1 MSVWFKSGLWRGH
14 SINLYG
20 RSACAPILLKG
31 LILIEFKLLDRWP
44 HIILSCY
51 HSWINDCKLPSPGG
65 GEASQKIS
73 PLTHFTICVRCLFK
87 KRLLILW
94 PDNLRFIYSDQ
105 NLPADLVLANCSF
118 DLFWTAWTFS
128 WHDSSEGQMCAIL
141 CWSAPLIVAVSKR
154 EQIFACLNLS
164 RKSTVDCARQ
174 LGTKVTQANSRTLL
188 NWTQLWEPVI
198 PPC

>member
-1 MSVWFKSGLWRGH
+1 MADRLVLLFCWKAWFW
-14 SINLYG
+14 
-20 RSACAPILLKG
+20 
-31 LILIEFKLLDRWP
+31 
-44 HIILSCY
+44 LSLNFWTDDLTLFY
-51 HSWINDCKLPSPGG
+51 PVITAELMT
-65 GEASQKIS
+65 ASCQVPVAVKHPKNIS
-73 PLTHFTICVRCLFK
+73 PLTHFTIFVRCLFK

-154 EQIFACLNLS
+154 EQIFACLNMS
-164 RKSTVDCARQ
+164 RKSTVDCTRQ
-174 LGTKVTQANSRTLL
+174 LGTKVTRANSRTLL

>member
-1 MSVWFKSGLWRGH
+1 MADRLVLLFCWKAWFW
-14 SINLYG
+14 
-20 RSACAPILLKG
+20 
-31 LILIEFKLLDRWP
+31 
-44 HIILSCY
+44 LSLNFWTDDLTLFY
-51 HSWINDCKLPSPGG
+51 PVITAELMT
-65 GEASQKIS
+65 ASCQVPVAVKHPKNIS
-73 PLTHFTICVRCLFK
+73 PLKHFTIFVRCLFK

-154 EQIFACLNLS
+154 EQIFACLNMS
-164 RKSTVDCARQ
+164 RKSTVDCTRQ
-174 LGTKVTQANSRTLL
+174 LGTKVTRANSRTLL